1 MKTGTVPERIRWWI
15 EARFG
20 MFIHWGLYSVPGRG
34 EWIMYQEHIPN
45 EEYAKLA
52 EQFHPRHFDA
62 RDWVSMAQDTGMR
75 YMVLTTR
82 HHDGFCLFDS
92 QVSEFTAPKT
102 AARRDF
108 IAEYAE
114 ACQAAGMRMGFY
126 YSLEDWRFPGQLPH
140 LPMKA
145 DSVYEP
151 MVEQAHA
158 QVRELCSNYGKVDV
172 LWYDGGFPSH
182 VWRARELNAMVRCLQ
197 PDIILD
203 DRAGIPEDFGTPENV
218 VSPQA
223 GPWEACYTMNDSW
236 GYAPGDLNYKT
247 PATLLRLLASCVA
260 QDGNFLL
267 NVGPDGEGRFPP
279 QAVAALRAIGEWMR
293 VHGDAIYGAGRSCV
307 IAPAVGWSTR
317 AGDKVYLLIQRWPGA
332 TLPFAWCGST
342 VRSARFV
349 TTGQTLTIEHRND
362 RVWLYG
368 LPEEAPDP
376 YLNVVELTFDG
387 EPHMHDPAYT

>member
-1 MKTGTVPERIRWWI
+1 MKTDTVPERMRWWI

-20 MFIHWGLYSVPGRG
+20 MFIHWGLYSMPGRG

-52 EQFHPRHFDA
+52 EQFRPRHFNA
-62 RDWVSMAQDTGMR
+62 RDWVSMAQDAGMR

-114 ACQAAGMRMGFY
+114 ACHAARGARMGFY
-126 YSLEDWRFPGQLPH
+126 YSLEDWRFAGQLPH
-140 LPMKA
+140 LPMKT
-145 DSVYEP
+145 DSEYEP

-182 VWRARELNAMVRCLQ
+182 VWRARELNAMVRSLQ
-197 PDIILD
+197 PDIIMD

-218 VSPQA
+218 VIPQA
-223 GPWEACYTMNDSW
+223 SPWEACYTMNDSW
-236 GYAPGDLNYKT
+236 GYASGDLNYKT

-267 NVGPDGEGRFPP
+267 NVGPDAEGRFPSE
-279 QAVAALRAIGEWMR
+279 AVTRLRAIGQWMR
-293 VHGDAIYGAGRSCV
+293 VNGEAPRGAGRGP
-307 IAPAVGWSTR
+307 IARDR
-317 AGDKVYLLIQRWPGA
+317 AGFGLVHARGRQGLSAHSALAWGDSALRLVRQHGALRAPRNYGPGA
-332 TLPFAWCGST
+332 HDRTTRRPRLAVRPSQGSP
-342 VRSARFV
+342 
-349 TTGQTLTIEHRND
+349 G
-362 RVWLYG
+362 
-368 LPEEAPDP
+368 P
-376 YLNVVELTFDG
+376 YSLSN
-387 EPHMHDPAYT
+387 HDKL